1 MRSFIHLAQPLFG
14 REEKKEVIEAL
25 DSGWVTL
32 GPKTKQFE
40 EEFAAYVGSKY
51 AVAVSSC
58 TAGLHLSLLA
68 AGIGKG
74 DEVITTIFTMAATSN
89 TIIHS
94 GATPVFVDID
104 KKTFNIDPSKIEAK
118 ITPKTKAILVMHYGG
133 HPVDLQKIR
142 KIAKKHKLLVIEDAA
157 TAVGAEYNGK
167 RIGSISDMTI
177 FSFHPIK
184 NISTGDGG
192 MITTNNRYY
201 AEKLSMLR
209 LHGMNKDAWKRHS
222 KAGSWK
228 YDIVLPGFKYNMTD
242 IQAAIGIHQLRKLE
256 RFIKIRE
263 KYARMYNRYFAKIP
277 EITIPFVAKNIRHP
291 RNLYTIVIDFDKL
304 KIGRDDVIEELKN
317 QNIGAN
323 AYYIPLYEFSYYKKR
338 FGLKA
343 KNFPVTNFV
352 FRNLITLP
360 LYPKMKPNDIR
371 YIIKRL
377 TSTIS
382 KNRK

>member
-14 REEKKEVIEAL
+14 KEEKKEVIAAL

-40 EEFAAYVGSKY
+40 EELAAYVGSKY

-68 AGIGKG
+68 AGVGVG

-104 KKTFNIDPSKIEAK
+104 KETFNIDPSKIEEK
-118 ITPKTKAILVMHYGG
+118 IMPKTKAILVMHYGG
-133 HPVDLQKIR
+133 HPVDLNRVR
-142 KIAKKHKLLVIEDAA
+142 KIAKKHKLIVIEDAA
-157 TAVGAEYNGK
+157 TAIGAKYNGK
-167 RIGSISDMTI
+167 KIGSISDMTV

-192 MITTNNRYY
+192 MITTNNKHF
-201 AEKLSMLR
+201 AERLSILR

-222 KAGSWK
+222 QIGSWK
-228 YDIVLPGFKYNMTD
+228 YDIVVPGFKYNMTD
-242 IQAAIGIHQLRKLE
+242 IQAALGIHQLRKLE

-263 KYARMYNRYFAKIP
+263 KYAKMYDKTFSKIP
-277 EITIPFVAKNIRHP
+277 EITIPFVSKNVRHP
-291 RNLYTIVIDFDKL
+291 RNLYTVIIDFNKL
-304 KIGRDDVIEELKN
+304 RIKRDELIEELKS

-323 AYYIPLYEFSYYKKR
+323 AYYIPLYEFTYYKKK
-338 FGLKA
+338 FGLKFRD
-343 KNFPVTNFV
+343 FPVTNFI
-352 FRNLITLP
+352 FNNLVTLP
-360 LYPKMKPNDIR
+360 LHPKMKQSDVV
-371 YIIKRL
+371 YIIKIL
-377 TSTIS
+377 TSLIV